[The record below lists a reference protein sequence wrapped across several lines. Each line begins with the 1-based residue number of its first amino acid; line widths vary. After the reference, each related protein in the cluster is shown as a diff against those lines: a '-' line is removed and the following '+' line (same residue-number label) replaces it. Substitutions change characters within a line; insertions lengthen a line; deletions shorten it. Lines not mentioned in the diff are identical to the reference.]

1 MLKHLSSTSSAK
13 DNWAMSQREAIV
25 TAIAFL
31 AVCVAGIVI
40 TITCW
45 GFQ

>member
-1 MLKHLSSTSSAK
+1 MLKHLSSTLSAK
-13 DNWAMSQREAIV
+13 DNWAMSHREAIV
-25 TAIAFL
+25 TACTFL

-40 TITCW
+40 AITCW